1 MERPPDN
8 IVFTQAWVWFSL
20 WRGIELTDSRTW
32 ASCRRGYRHAHQL
45 LKHFC
50 DTHLGQSWPGCGQFR
65 APLAVLGTHPSSS
78 EHLTQVNEET
88 FSIITIGLSCCATIG
103 AKRETDVLLEWNN
116 NVIPYRKILVWIS
129 DSVVLGVLQSSAM
142 SCAEAGGTL
151 LSSFPGQSQY
161 SLLSLHNYLYV
172 FFHSWKYW
180 W

>member
-1 MERPPDN
+1 M
-8 IVFTQAWVWFSL
+8 
-20 WRGIELTDSRTW
+20 
-32 ASCRRGYRHAHQL
+32 
-45 LKHFC
+45 
-50 DTHLGQSWPGCGQFR
+50 
-65 APLAVLGTHPSSS
+65 AVLGTHPSSS

-103 AKRETDVLLEWNN
+103 AKRETDILLEWNN

-161 SLLSLHNYLYV
+161 SYCPCIITYM
-172 FFHSWKYW
+172 FFFTLVSIDGKFCPPKHGSQHIMVWIK
-180 W
+180 